1 MCTVIVGVEPG
12 AETPV
17 VLAGV
22 RDEFAARPWEPP
34 AAHWPEFPGLV
45 GGRDLSAGGTWLAVD
60 PLGSRVAALLNGC
73 GPQADPSVRGS
84 RGDLPL
90 RAAAAGELPGGDL
103 SRYDPF
109 HLLVADL
116 DGVRLWSWDGRGVTE
131 DKLPAGVHVIVN
143 TGWDRDAAG
152 ARAAYFRPRFA
163 AAGRPSAW
171 ATGDGSRDARE
182 AQEAWGAWRGLASGA
197 GLPLTDPRALVVREQ
212 SADGRVWGTSSV
224 TLVALGAGALRYD
237 FCPRPDDPGSWYEV
251 MRLPGTP

>member
-60 PLGSRVAALLNGC
+60 PGGPRVAALLNGC
-73 GPQADPSVRGS
+73 GREADPSVRRS

-90 RAAAAGELPGGDL
+90 RAASAGELPGGDL
-103 SRYDPF
+103 SCYDPF

-116 DGVRLWSWDGRGVTE
+116 GGVRLWTWDGQGLTD
-131 DKLPAGVHVIVN
+131 DKLPAGAHVIVN
-143 TGWDRDAAG
+143 SGWDRDAAG
-152 ARAAYFRPRFA
+152 ARAAFFRPAFA
-163 AAGRPSAW
+163 AAGRPCARD
-171 ATGDGSRDARE
+171 TGDGSRG
-182 AQEAWGAWRGLASGA
+182 AWAAWRGLASGG
-197 GLPLTDPRALVVREQ
+197 GLHLTDPRALVVREEL
-212 SADGRVWGTSSV
+212 ADGRVWGTSSV
-224 TLVALGAGALRYD
+224 TLVALGTGALRYE
-237 FCPRPDDPGSWYEV
+237 FCPRPADPGSWYEV
-251 MRLPGTP
+251 MRLPAAA